1 MNLIMDTYSIDKC
14 LSPFRYRMW
23 LIRYIILKKREV
35 FMKEIGLKLKT
46 RREENGVT
54 AEEAA
59 EDLKLRPSQIIDIE
73 EGNIKNFKDV
83 FYLKYFI
90 RDYAKYLGLDS
101 EKILDE
107 FNEYLFDETSKIPVD
122 LIKEAKKEKNETLS
136 NEKSSPY
143 TKSSKRK
150 ISIPKIIIGLGVI
163 IVLIVVGY
171 VLVSNYKGN
180 DFSDN
185 NITYSIRR

>member
-1 MNLIMDTYSIDKC
+1 MNLIMDTYGIDKC

-23 LIRYIILKKREV
+23 LIGYIILKKREV

-90 RDYAKYLGLDS
+90 RDYAKYLGLDA
-101 EKILDE
+101 EAIVDE
-107 FNEYLFDETSKIPVD
+107 FNEFLFDYTSKIP
-122 LIKEAKKEKNETLS
+122 IKDIEEAKNSKKNE
-136 NEKSSPY
+136 KKKVVSPY
-143 TKSSKRK
+143 TLVDKRK
-150 ISIPKIIIGLGVI
+150 FSIPKYVIIIMVVFGLL
-163 IVLIVVGY
+163 LIGY
-171 VLVSNYKGN
+171 VVINSLQN
-180 DFSDN
+180 DDFQEDEIS
-185 NITYSIRR
+185 YLEKR

>member
-1 MNLIMDTYSIDKC
+1 MNLIMDTYGIDKC

-90 RDYAKYLGLDS
+90 RDYAKYLGLDA
-101 EKILDE
+101 EAIVDE
-107 FNEYLFDETSKIPVD
+107 FNEFLFDYTSKIP
-122 LIKEAKKEKNETLS
+122 IKDIEEAKNSKKNE
-136 NEKSSPY
+136 KKKVVSPY
-143 TKSSKRK
+143 TLVDKRK
-150 ISIPKIIIGLGVI
+150 FSIPKYVI
-163 IVLIVVGY
+163 IVMVVFGLLLIGY
-171 VLVSNYKGN
+171 VVINSLQN
-180 DFSDN
+180 DDFQEDEIS
-185 NITYSIRR
+185 YLEKR